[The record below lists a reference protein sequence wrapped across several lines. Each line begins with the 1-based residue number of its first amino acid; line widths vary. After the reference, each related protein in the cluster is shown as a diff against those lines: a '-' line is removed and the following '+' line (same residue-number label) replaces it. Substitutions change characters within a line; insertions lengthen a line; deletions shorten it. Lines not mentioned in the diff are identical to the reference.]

1 MIYKKFQ
8 DKQLSALG
16 MGCMRFPTIDGDMA
30 RIDEKKTEEMFDY
43 AIKNGVNYF
52 DTAWGYHGGQSEI
65 VTGKILSKYPRES
78 YYLADKFPGYDLAN
92 MDKVEEIFEKQLEKT
107 GVDYFDFYLIHNVCE
122 KNINEYLDEKYRI
135 FAHLVKQKELGRIR
149 RLGFSAHADLPALK
163 RFLEKYGHAMEF
175 CQLQINW
182 VDWDFQR
189 AKEKVALLK
198 EYGIPVWVMEPVRG
212 GKLARLS
219 PKHEARLKALRPN
232 ESIAAWCFRFLQ
244 TESDAIV
251 VLSGMSDMAQVQ
263 DNVATCSVEKPLT
276 AEERR
281 VLREI
286 TAEMMTNT
294 VPCTACRYCTEY
306 CPQGL
311 NIPELL
317 ELYNEHKFSGGG
329 FISPM
334 RIGTM
339 PQDKRPSACLG
350 CRACEEVCPQNIK
363 IADVLATYAELLK

>member
-1 MIYKKFQ
+1 MIYKNFKG
-8 DKQLSALG
+8 KKLSFLG
-16 MGCMRFPTIDGDMA
+16 MGCMRFPTVDGK
-30 RIDEKKTEEMFDY
+30 IENVDEEKTAQMFDY

-65 VTGKILSKYPRES
+65 VTGKILSKYPRGS

-92 MDKVEEIFEKQLEKT
+92 MDKVEEIFEKQLQKT
-107 GVDYFDFYLIHNVCE
+107 GVEYFDFYLIHNVCE

-135 FAHLVKQKELGRIR
+135 FNHLVKQKELGRIKH
-149 RLGFSAHADLPALK
+149 LGFSAHADMPALE

-182 VDWDFQR
+182 LDWSFQR
-189 AKEKVALLK
+189 AKEKVELLK
-198 EYGIPVWVMEPVRG
+198 SYDIPVWVMEPVRG

-232 ESIAAWCFRFLQ
+232 ESVAAWCFRFLQ
-244 TESDAIV
+244 TALDATV
-251 VLSGMSDMAQVQ
+251 VLSGMSDMEQLQ
-263 DNVATCSVEKPLT
+263 DNLKTCLEEKPLT
-276 AEERR
+276 TEELR
-281 VLREI
+281 VLQEI
-286 TAEMMTNT
+286 TAEMLEKIM
-294 VPCTACRYCTEY
+294 PCTACRYCTEY

-317 ELYNEHKFSGGG
+317 ELYNEHTFSNGG

-334 RIGTM
+334 RISVM
-339 PQDKRPSACLG
+339 PEDKRPSACLA
-350 CRACEEVCPQNIK
+350 CRACEAVCPQGIK
-363 IADVLATYAELLK
+363 IADALATYAELLK